1 MAEAAK
7 TTQLQ
12 IRISKADKS
21 ALQRAAARAGLDLSA
36 YVLARAHSRPRAEF
50 RQAVRAAGQGEAS
63 FALAEVNALLS
74 RFTAGELRE
83 AVADSLPGSLSP
95 YLSNYIAAM
104 VEVACA
110 MRGAPLPGWTRA
122 IPPLPEPAFG
132 STLRSLRLHLLTH
145 SPAAFRRRNIF
156 IDATV
161 DDQV

>member
-1 MAEAAK
+1 MAESAK

-12 IRISKADKS
+12 IRISKAEKS
-21 ALQRAAARAGLDLSA
+21 ALQHAAARAGLDLSA
-36 YVLARAHSRPRAEF
+36 YVLGRVHSQPSAEF
-50 RQAVRAAGQGEAS
+50 RQAVRATVQGEAS

-83 AVADSLPGSLSP
+83 AVADGLPVSLSP

-110 MRGAPLPGWTRA
+110 KRGVPLPGWTRTIA
-122 IPPLPEPAFG
+122 PLPVPAFG
-132 STLRSLRLHLLTH
+132 STLQSLRLHLLTH
-145 SPAAFRRRNIF
+145 SPAAFRCRNIF

>member
-1 MAEAAK
+1 MTEAAK

-12 IRISKADKS
+12 IRISQVEKS

-36 YVLARAHSRPRAEF
+36 YVLGRVHSPPRAEF
-50 RQAVRAAGQGEAS
+50 RQALRALGQGDAS

-83 AVADSLPGSLSP
+83 ALADGLPESLSP
-95 YLSNYIAAM
+95 YLANYVAAM
-104 VEVACA
+104 VETTCAKRSVAV
-110 MRGAPLPGWTRA
+110 PGWTRA
-122 IPPLPEPAFG
+122 VVPLTEPAFG
-132 STLRSLRLHLLTH
+132 STLQSLRLYLLTH

-156 IDATV
+156 VDATL